1 MHDFPDLYLCLAH
14 FGGDEEWERDINAP
28 ESWVSKL
35 VELMER
41 YENFYVDL
49 SYFIFDKK
57 DKEKKF
63 KQLIEAHPEIKN
75 KLLFGTD

>member
-1 MHDFPDLYLCLAH
+1 MN